1 MSDIKVNE
9 IKTDAIKNQ
18 AGTSAMTIDSNGITE
33 MHSGSIIQMAGD
45 TYNPGAPIDIT
56 TATVNTGQLGSSL
69 QVQLNFRS
77 TSNKFHVR
85 CFIPDLYDNGTR
97 ARSLDGGFRYSNDGF
112 SSHSA
117 QLGER
122 EFISDHMGYAGSG
135 VANAILMSQAYET
148 FGSVPE
154 TGTLTI
160 RPFLTARGG
169 TYRIN
174 ANSIGVL
181 CLTITEIKG

>member
-1 MSDIKVNE
+1 MGDVKVNE

-33 MHSGSIIQMAGD
+33 MHAGSIIQMAGD
-45 TYNPGAPIDIT
+45 TYNPGTTLDIS
-56 TATVNTGQLGSSL
+56 TATVNAGSLGSNL

-77 TSNKFHVR
+77 TSNKFYVR

-97 ARSLDGGFRYSNDGF
+97 TRALHGGFRYSNDAF

-117 QLGER
+117 TLGDR
-122 EFISDHMGYAGSG
+122 EFISDHMGYVGTGGPA
-135 VANAILMSQAYET
+135 VLMGQHYET

-160 RPFLTARGG
+160 RPFLKAING
-169 TYRIN
+169 TFRVN
-174 ANSIGVL
+174 ANSIGVF
-181 CLTITEIKG
+181 CLTVTEIKG